1 MIIAAKLLNK
11 IGQKKIQI
19 LEIQNSK
26 NTPLIPVCKYVK
38 STPWA
43 VLQAAEV
50 YIILAAGSGTG
61 WLCRPCHSSMYPT
74 LY

>member
-1 MIIAAKLLNK
+1 MIIAAPVEQNWT
-11 IGQKKIQI
+11 QKIQV

-38 STPWA
+38 STPWD

-50 YIILAAGSGTG
+50 YIILVVGSGAG
-61 WLCRPCHSSMYPT
+61 WLRRPCHSSICPT